1 MAKQNEISRCLW
13 AAKSTEL
20 MQHYHDHEWGVPE
33 YDSRALWEKLSL
45 DGFQAGLSWS
55 TILNKRDAFRKAF
68 ANFDPKKVSV
78 FGEKDILRLLK
89 DEGIIRS
96 RAKIEATIT
105 GAKVFCQMAE
115 NGEDFS
121 DFCWGF
127 MDGKV
132 MKSNGIDLPANTEL
146 SEKIAKELKRRGFK
160 FCGPTITYAWMQAVG
175 MVNDHSLDCFRRNEV
190 SNMPLRKPRDFESLH
205 IQVESDTALKP
216 SEPDQFVSEF
226 KISLL
231 DIDEDGSD
239 VLVGLLG
246 VFKVSREEAGE
257 REIKLFDV
265 CNSHSDELLE
275 CYEALF
281 AKGESDCLLNPKAQ
295 AILGR
300 PFAPSFVF
308 VDFIAFAP
316 EYEIPNSPPQY

>member
-1 MAKQNEISRCLW
+1 
-13 AAKSTEL
+13 
-20 MQHYHDHEWGVPE
+20 
-33 YDSRALWEKLSL
+33 
-45 DGFQAGLSWS
+45 
-55 TILNKRDAFRKAF
+55 
-68 ANFDPKKVSV
+68 
-78 FGEKDILRLLK
+78 
-89 DEGIIRS
+89 
-96 RAKIEATIT
+96 
-105 GAKVFCQMAE
+105 
-115 NGEDFS
+115 
-121 DFCWGF
+121 
-127 MDGKV
+127 
-132 MKSNGIDLPANTEL
+132 
-146 SEKIAKELKRRGFK
+146 
-160 FCGPTITYAWMQAVG
+160 
-175 MVNDHSLDCFRRNEV
+175 
-190 SNMPLRKPRDFESLH
+190 MPLRKPRDFESLH

-316 EYEIPNSPPQY
+316 EYRDSKLAATVLKRVAELIAPNVDLIVTIPTSPGVCQGDDSSWTIPEEWEDIGVESTQASWISSIFEQVGDSDVYCTQVESLDS